1 MATRGIT
8 EHKTLIIVL
17 RLHQE
22 RRHQAVSRQNC
33 MTHKYEK
40 QGKAKVRWC
49 AAVLKGRAGSKPR
62 CIDPHLDLD
71 LGSPMV
77 WQY

>member
-1 MATRGIT
+1 MATCGIT

-22 RRHQAVSRQNC
+22 RRHQAVGRQNC

-49 AAVLKGRAGSKPR
+49 AAVLKG
-62 CIDPHLDLD
+62 
-71 LGSPMV
+71 
-77 WQY
+77 